1 MNFEELN
8 ERAYQS
14 QYSLVKKMGENI
26 FEGKLQNEK
35 FIQYLIT
42 YLEPHIEEVANKV
55 IANNG
60 EMVEKTIIVNDII
73 ETYERTDY
81 IVNTYKDR
89 FFISKDPVSVMLGR
103 LIGYAERA
111 YKYKLPAFYIQISDS
126 ASYHSATCVK
136 YFIKIIMSYNTYFDY
151 QKNIFAP
158 LASED

>member
-60 EMVEKTIIVNDII
+60 EMVEKI
-73 ETYERTDY
+73 
-81 IVNTYKDR
+81 
-89 FFISKDPVSVMLGR
+89 L
-103 LIGYAERA
+103 L
-111 YKYKLPAFYIQISDS
+111 
-126 ASYHSATCVK
+126 
-136 YFIKIIMSYNTYFDY
+136 
-151 QKNIFAP
+151 
-158 LASED
+158 